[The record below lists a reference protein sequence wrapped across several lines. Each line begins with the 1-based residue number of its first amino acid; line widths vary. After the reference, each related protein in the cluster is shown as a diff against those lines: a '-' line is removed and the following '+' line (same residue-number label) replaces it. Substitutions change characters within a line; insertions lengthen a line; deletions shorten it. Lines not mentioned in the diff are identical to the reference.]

1 MYSVKTRNW
10 NGNRFV
16 EMALNVVAKITGVDY
31 WPAIDHDTKYYKET
45 SSACRA
51 WLAWGLFMAL
61 RPLSGGW
68 TYIVRPGADVDMEYK
83 AIY

>member
-31 WPAIDHDTKYYKET
+31 WPAVDHDTKYYTET
-45 SSACRA
+45 SSAFRA
-51 WLAWGLFMAL
+51 WAAWCFFMVL
-61 RPLSGGW
+61 SPLSGGW
-68 TYIVRPGADVDMEYK
+68 TYIIRPGHSLDAEYK